1 MRVQPLENHHGHH
14 GVCLGRPFWDPPI
27 WWFSRVISNRSNFA
41 FEASNDWDHSDP
53 FWSILRWNQLPH
65 EAASKPTCLIV
76 RWAMQD
82 LGSYVQVSHID
93 FPVINGIISL
103 QVAKALCVSQW
114 LLAWLSSRRAR
125 ILDLKKLPKLGFSTG
140 KVLGCFGCF
149 GYFWW
154 RRICIPVWDT
164 WIPNLVP
171 CPLPHVFRSD
181 VSLPGSRSAGSL

>member
-125 ILDLKKLPKLGFSTG
+125 ILDLKKTPQTGLFHWEGAWMFRMFRVFLVATHLHPGLGY
-140 KVLGCFGCF
+140 L
-149 GYFWW
+149 
-154 RRICIPVWDT
+154 DT
-164 WIPNLVP
+164 
-171 CPLPHVFRSD
+171 
-181 VSLPGSRSAGSL
+181 